1 MNRRHFLGNL
11 GASALGLPL
20 VLEGF
25 STRAFAE
32 SPTLKQ
38 VAELAAAEDR
48 ILVLIQLG
56 GGNDGINTLIPLDQA
71 STYYNIRKAV
81 AIPEGRITKLTNA
94 IGLHPSFAPVKS
106 LYDEGK
112 LAIVQGVSYPTVNQS
127 HFRSTDIW
135 FTASNYDQYL
145 PSGWLGRFVNADAPT
160 YPQGYPNART
170 PDPLALEIGGMMSLT
185 LQGNTNA
192 MGMTIRDLSAFEQ
205 LVSGKTG
212 TGGIVAERTGKA
224 GNRINFFRDMQAQSQ
239 KYSSRIK
246 DVADK
251 GRNRAQYPAKGIN
264 PLADQL
270 QIVARLI
277 AGGLQTRV
285 YVVNLGGF
293 DTHWSQAEATDVTT
307 GIHANLL
314 RYLAEGMNI
323 FQQDLKL
330 LGLEKHVV
338 GMTISEF
345 GRRPATTSLGTD
357 HGTAGPMFI
366 FGSSVKGGVI
376 GANPS
381 LTDLLPDGNLKMQYD
396 FRQVYTSILSQ
407 WFLADAN
414 RVGAVMM
421 KSFSQLPL
429 ISLQTSV
436 RDSYQNQHQT
446 SHSASVQEQISV
458 RNFPN
463 PCAVATGI
471 EYVLSQSGNVRITL
485 HDTLGR
491 EIVTLFE
498 GFQTSGAHR
507 INADVSALS
516 QGVYFYTVRT
526 EYGFATGRMSVE
538 R

>member
-1 MNRRHFLGNL
+1 
-11 GASALGLPL
+11 
-20 VLEGF
+20 V
-25 STRAFAE
+25 
-32 SPTLKQ
+32 
-38 VAELAAAEDR
+38 
-48 ILVLIQLG
+48 
-56 GGNDGINTLIPLDQA
+56 
-71 STYYNIRKAV
+71 
-81 AIPEGRITKLTNA
+81 
-94 IGLHPSFAPVKS
+94 
-106 LYDEGK
+106 
-112 LAIVQGVSYPTVNQS
+112 
-127 HFRSTDIW
+127 
-135 FTASNYDQYL
+135 
-145 PSGWLGRFVNADAPT
+145 
-160 YPQGYPNART
+160 
-170 PDPLALEIGGMMSLT
+170 
-185 LQGNTNA
+185 
-192 MGMTIRDLSAFEQ
+192 
-205 LVSGKTG
+205 
-212 TGGIVAERTGKA
+212 
-224 GNRINFFRDMQAQSQ
+224 QAQSQ

-246 DVADK
+246 DVADR

-270 QIVARLI
+270 QIIARLI

-330 LGLEKHVV
+330 LGLEKRVV

-345 GRRPATTSLGTD
+345 GRRPASSSLGTD

-396 FRQVYTSILSQ
+396 FRQIYTSMLSQ

-421 KSFSQLPL
+421 KSFNQLPI

-436 RDSYQNQHQT
+436 RDTYQT
-446 SHSASVQEQISV
+446 SLQEQLAV

-463 PCAVATGI
+463 PCAVETRI
-471 EYVLSQSGNVRITL
+471 EYVLPGSSNVRITL

-491 EIVTLFE
+491 EIATLFD
-498 GFQTSGAHR
+498 GFQTAGEHR
-507 INADVSALS
+507 INANVSTFS